1 MLIVA
6 VIGPAVALVAVKPGM
21 LVTPL
26 AANPIAVLELVQVN
40 VAPTGVLL
48 NVFAGTAAPAQKVK
62 LGSAVTTGRGF
73 TVTVAT
79 SVAVQPFTV
88 VPVTV

>member
-1 MLIVA
+1 MVA
-6 VIGPAVALVAVKPGM
+6 VIGPAVALVAVKPGV

-26 AANPIAVLELVQVN
+26 AAKPIAVLELVQVK

-48 NVFAGTAAPAQKVK
+48 KVLAGTAAPAQNVK
-62 LGSAVTTGRGF
+62 LGSAVTTGNGF

-79 SVAVQPFTV
+79 SVDVQPFTV